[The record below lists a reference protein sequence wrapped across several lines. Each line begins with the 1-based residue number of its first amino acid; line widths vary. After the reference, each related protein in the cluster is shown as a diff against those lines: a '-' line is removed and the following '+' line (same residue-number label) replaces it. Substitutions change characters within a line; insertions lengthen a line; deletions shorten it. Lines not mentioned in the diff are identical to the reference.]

1 MSKYSKTL
9 ISAVATAAL
18 MAPAALAE
26 EPQAYAPPPPS
37 SADIEFVD
45 QVQLGNV
52 WSNVQVHVPT
62 STGDVITNSLA
73 VANSVTAIN
82 QRGALAVSIDQQQVG
97 AVEANTNVWAGFVE
111 RDVVSTTNAT
121 GNSAY
126 AGNWFGNTDV
136 DIWQA
141 SRENVT
147 ATSRVDVED
156 ALAVS
161 AQTNAVANTAEIEVD
176 FANFVE
182 GSINQNTQGS
192 VFAGSDVDVRFAEEF
207 VQNTAIAAG
216 NSGQAHVGDTAGA
229 FIGIDQT
236 TASGETIVAS
246 AQTRVGDVVDVANT
260 SAAAGNQFT
269 GSNFN
274 SFVEFGVPSE
284 VALQTNRSEVFAS
297 SDVVAGTFFGSAS
310 STASGVGNAF
320 SASSIFGGTNTD
332 VDQLNTGN
340 VGSDATLNASSFS
353 GGAGFV
359 TATSFG
365 NSFSSV
371 GQETNLTGSVRQ
383 VNRGNVNASTS
394 FRTPGSVGSVSASSS
409 AIGNSAT
416 IETRSN
422 STGGRY

>member
-1 MSKYSKTL
+1 MTKYTKTL

-18 MAPAALAE
+18 MAPAAFAE
-26 EPQAYAPPPPS
+26 EPQEYTPS
-37 SADIEFVD
+37 SGNADVEFID

-62 STGDVITNSLA
+62 STGNVISNSLA
-73 VANSVTAIN
+73 VGNTTTAIN
-82 QRGALAVSIDQQQVG
+82 ERGSLAASIDQQQRG
-97 AVEANTNVWAGFVE
+97 AVEANTDVWAGSVHG
-111 RDVVSTTNAT
+111 DVVATTNAT
-121 GNSAY
+121 GNSSY
-126 AGNWFGNTDV
+126 AGNWHGNTDV

-161 AQTNAVANTAEIEVD
+161 AHTSAVANTAEIEVD
-176 FANFVE
+176 FADVAE
-182 GSINQNTQGS
+182 GSINQRTQGS
-192 VFAGSDVDVRFAEEF
+192 VFAGSDVEVGFAEEF

-216 NSGQAHVGDTAGA
+216 NSGQAHVGDTA
-229 FIGIDQT
+229 D
-236 TASGETIVAS
+236 ASISVNQSTNSYETIVAS
-246 AQTRVGDVVDVANT
+246 AQTRVDDVVDIANT

-274 SFVEFGVPSE
+274 SSVEFGVPSE
-284 VALQTNRSEVFAS
+284 VAQQTNRSEVFAS
-297 SDVVAGTFFGSAS
+297 SDVVAGQFFGSAA

-320 SASSIFGGTNTD
+320 SASSIYGGTNTD
-332 VDQLNTGN
+332 VNQLNTGN

-371 GQETNLTGSVRQ
+371 GQETGLTGGVRQ
-383 VNRGNVNASTS
+383 VNRGNVTASTS

-416 IETRSN
+416 VETRSN
-422 STGGRY
+422 NTGRGN